1 MIACIL
7 LRFGHLS
14 YFSLPFCPLSN
25 LLFVNGEMTSSHRIV
40 RSFGKGNHLK
50 LEVSCVT
57 VTVSLHDGKKEML
70 IKMVQRLKRNC
81 SRQRTRLDSN
91 WTGKNLLAS
100 CLIRLRELKLL
111 PLGFYFTANQSVLSP
126 LVKHA
131 FHAVLLEIFL
141 TGFTRLEY
149 LCCFGDIFE
158 L

>member
-1 MIACIL
+1 
-7 LRFGHLS
+7 
-14 YFSLPFCPLSN
+14 
-25 LLFVNGEMTSSHRIV
+25 MTSSHRIV

-111 PLGFYFTANQSVLSP
+111 PLGFYFSANQSVLSP

-131 FHAVLLEIFL
+131 FCAVLLEIFS
-141 TGFTRLEY
+141 TGFTRLAIS
-149 LCCFGDIFE
+149 LLFWRHLWTLKCCFFYPPYVWVLNFAHIFVGKNVH
-158 L
+158 